1 MKFVRFITVTVTN
14 HKGQKSIAIIF
25 CIQKKILNVIIFGKG
40 CFILYYIWSYFSHE
54 LVFNFI
60 LNKFNK
66 ASTKIWICG
75 NGMTQELLTV

>member
-1 MKFVRFITVTVTN
+1 V
-14 HKGQKSIAIIF
+14 GQSGVMWRKTWLVLVDDVKLFYTAGVY
-25 CIQKKILNVIIFGKG
+25 QLNP
-40 CFILYYIWSYFSHE
+40 ILYYIWSYFSHE

-75 NGMTQELLTV
+75 NGMTQELLTA